1 MIMIDLVAEE
11 RTALRRA
18 MEKGWLTL
26 TANIRDVALTCW
38 QQECERSGRPFAVVR
53 IEAQRASL
61 WFVLAAGRKWTEH
74 EQGRTRDALASAT
87 GVVLTS
93 SSVRAFLTLGSEAT
107 IMAQLSAPIGSGV
120 LASAG
125 SLSTCDR
132 SRPRRGRRVVGSSS
146 CSSSPSAITTP

>member
-1 MIMIDLVAEE
+1 MVMIGLKAEE
-11 RTALRRA
+11 RIALRRA
-18 MEKGWLTL
+18 MEDGWLTL

-38 QQECERSGRPFAVVR
+38 QRECERSGRPFAVVR

-61 WFVLAAGRKWTEH
+61 WFVLAVGREWTEH

-107 IMAQLSAPIGSGV
+107 IMAQLIAPSGSGV
-120 LASAG
+120 VASAG
-125 SLSTCDR
+125 VLAAPAIVHTQGERAGS
-132 SRPRRGRRVVGSSS
+132 PRH
-146 CSSSPSAITTP
+146 